1 MIMRLNATHIVG
13 GEMTYKYLGNDNYRL
28 RLDLFMDCLNGS
40 QAAIDQDITAFFSI
54 FSGDTK
60 RYITQ
65 YTVQR
70 TGPTRLQK
78 VFYNCLKK
86 SPNACADAYVYEI
99 DVSLPDRKG
108 GYYVS
113 FQRCCRNRTIT
124 NLFNA
129 GATGSNNWTKIPEV
143 SLLSDKKHNT
153 SAVFKELPPN
163 FICTNTF
170 LDFDHSATDADGDSL
185 VYELFNPYLG
195 GNNFSN
201 TRPSNRFEFERPDFT
216 EVTFKA
222 PYSAAVPV
230 LGNPNMSID
239 YKTGRLTVNPNVT
252 GQFVVGILV
261 KEIRD
266 GAVIGITRRDY
277 QFNIQNCE
285 FNLVAGYFNPQEI
298 CNYKYEFNNMSN
310 GATSYK
316 WDFGVPNRTDDTSI
330 ANFPSY
336 TYPDSGIY
344 EIQLIAINDDCKDT
358 IREKIEVVRPIIP
371 EITADTFFC
380 EGQAVSIKVARDSQ
394 TYLWSD
400 GQTSQTAIFNKPGRY
415 TASILYKSCVWYDT
429 IDIIEDKPNL
439 KIAGDTFYCSYDA
452 FVRELYVVDSNV
464 YNSIVWSTGSTK
476 NAITTDKVGEYV
488 ANSLSLLNCPSSD
501 TSFIIQYPE
510 IILPQLD
517 TIVCPYTAVQF
528 DSEII
533 DGDVTWTTSGGTSTG
548 KIYTTNSPSKIN
560 LKVVRGVCKKDRD
573 FTFEN
578 YPFEFGLGEDLRYCE
593 TIDTLLQITDTRFS
607 KIIWNKEVSG
617 RVFQLKQPGKVV
629 VHLLN
634 QYNCPEADSLNVN
647 LFFNPALNLRSD
659 TTVCV
664 SNNPLLDGGSN
675 MKSYSWSTGE
685 TSRTISAMKEG
696 LYWVRILSQE
706 GCFTQDSVYI
716 TKDPDLYPNK
726 AYMPNA
732 FSPNGNGIN
741 EVYPDNK
748 FYDVGVLYSVKL
760 YNRWGEKL
768 ADYNTTESNWDGTI
782 NGRPAPEGVYV
793 YQINYIGCD
802 NELYRK
808 SGSFHLLR

>member
-1 MIMRLNATHIVG
+1 
-13 GEMTYKYLGNDNYRL
+13 
-28 RLDLFMDCLNGS
+28 
-40 QAAIDQDITAFFSI
+40 
-54 FSGDTK
+54 
-60 RYITQ
+60 
-65 YTVQR
+65 
-70 TGPTRLQK
+70 
-78 VFYNCLKK
+78 
-86 SPNACADAYVYEI
+86 
-99 DVSLPDRKG
+99 
-108 GYYVS
+108 
-113 FQRCCRNRTIT
+113 
-124 NLFNA
+124 
-129 GATGSNNWTKIPEV
+129 
-143 SLLSDKKHNT
+143 
-153 SAVFKELPPN
+153 
-163 FICTNTF
+163 
-170 LDFDHSATDADGDSL
+170 
-185 VYELFNPYLG
+185 
-195 GNNFSN
+195 
-201 TRPSNRFEFERPDFT
+201 
-216 EVTFKA
+216 
-222 PYSAAVPV
+222 
-230 LGNPNMSID
+230 
-239 YKTGRLTVNPNVT
+239 
-252 GQFVVGILV
+252 
-261 KEIRD
+261 
-266 GAVIGITRRDY
+266 
-277 QFNIQNCE
+277 
-285 FNLVAGYFNPQEI
+285 LVASYFNPQEI
-298 CNYKYEFNNMSN
+298 CNYKYEFINRSE
-310 GATSYK
+310 GATKYK
-316 WDFGVPNRTDDTSI
+316 WDFGIPNRTDDTSI
-330 ANFPSY
+330 INSPTF
-336 TYPDSGIY
+336 TYPDSGSY
-344 EIQLIAINDDCKDT
+344 EIQLIAINDDCTDT
-358 IREKIEVVRPIIP
+358 IREIIEVVKPVKPVIP
-371 EITADTFFC
+371 SDTFFC
-380 EGQAVSIKVARDSQ
+380 EGKSVTLNIPQDSQ

-400 GQTSQTAIFNKPGRY
+400 GQISQTASFDKPGRY
-415 TASILYKSCVWYDT
+415 TAAILYKTCKWFDT

-439 KIAGDTFYCSYDA
+439 QIAGDTFYCSYDD
-452 FVRELYVVDSNV
+452 FVRDLYAVDSNS
-464 YNSIVWSTGSTK
+464 YNSILWSTGSTK
-476 NAITTDKVGEYV
+476 KFITTNEIGEYV

-501 TSFIIQYPE
+501 TAFIIQYPE

-517 TIVCPYTAVQF
+517 TIVCPYTPVQF

-548 KIYTTNSPSKIN
+548 RMYTTSSPSKIN
-560 LKVVRGVCKKDRD
+560 LKVVRGVCKKDKD

-629 VHLLN
+629 VRLLN

-760 YNRWGEKL
+760 YNRWGEKV
-768 ADYNTTESNWDGTI
+768 ADYNTTEANWDGTI
-782 NGRPAPEGVYV
+782 NGRPAPEGAYV
-793 YQINYIGCD
+793 YQITYIGCD

-808 SGSFHLLR
+808 AGTFHLLR